1 MPRIHVSLAG
11 HEIKYDDPD
20 PKLGRFLQK
29 AFDLASDPKVKSDTL
44 IALIYGSENPIL
56 DHTVFPERGAVTREV
71 LENPVYHVLS
81 DLLARK
87 QAAAAGVTP
96 DKMSKHYTLTVPEA
110 AEQLGV
116 SEDTI
121 NRGIRARRVPSWV
134 KGGQRYL
141 DPRTLAAVAIGLGA
155 RGKAPEGFM
164 RLKVRVGA
172 SETGSLRVKHAGGE
186 LPTKAQAIP
195 YAIET
200 TLPRSQHVA
209 VLTAGADGTLRM
221 FVLEPAEA
229 KKRHGF
235 DDFWFEGN
243 FEIAKK
249 INGAAAARKAWE
261 SFKAS

>member
-29 AFDLASDPKVKSDTL
+29 AFDLASDPKVKPDTL

-56 DHTVFPERGAVTREV
+56 DHTIFPERGMVTREV

-87 QAAAAGVTP
+87 QAEAAGVTP
-96 DKMSKHYTLTVPEA
+96 DKLSKHYTLTVPQA
-110 AEQLGV
+110 AEQMGV

-121 NRGIRARRVPSWV
+121 NRGIRARRIPSWV
-134 KGGQRYL
+134 KDGQRYL
-141 DPRTLAAVAIGLGA
+141 DPRTLPAVALGLGA
-155 RGKAPEGFM
+155 RGKLPEGFM

-172 SETGSLRVKHAGGE
+172 SHTAQVRVKHAGGE
-186 LPTKAQAIP
+186 LPSKAEAIP
-195 YAIET
+195 YALET
-200 TLPRSQHVA
+200 TLPRSQRVA
-209 VLTAGADGTLRM
+209 VLMAGANGTLRM
-221 FVLEPAEA
+221 FELLPGDEETRLPFEEFFV
-229 KKRHGF
+229 
-235 DDFWFEGN
+235 EGN
-243 FEIAKK
+243 FDIAKK

-261 SFKAS
+261 GFKAS